1 MRALSSRFPDCLLAQ
16 LRAVH
21 KEARMVLHAS
31 QHRPST
37 QDHSSYLH
45 SHDRHYIRNNCE
57 AACHSARFVRHEK
70 ELAALQQK
78 AAIEIYSVGAN

>member
-1 MRALSSRFPDCLLAQ
+1 
-16 LRAVH
+16 VH
-21 KEARMVLHAS
+21 KEAGMVLHAS